1 MTDRPPPGRP
11 STIADGVH
19 SGPMSRTDH
28 QPAVGAR
35 PATRGAVSPPV
46 PRMTRRRTVVRRLEP
61 WSVLKISLLFY
72 SCLWLVLLVAML
84 VLWTAVTRLGIVDE
98 VLRFLR
104 ELSLTVRIDGATITR
119 ILVAAAALNVL
130 LWSAVNVFLAYLYN
144 LLADL
149 VGGLRVTL
157 LDEE

>member
-1 MTDRPPPGRP
+1 ME
-11 STIADGVH
+11 
-19 SGPMSRTDH
+19 
-28 QPAVGAR
+28 
-35 PATRGAVSPPV
+35 
-46 PRMTRRRTVVRRLEP
+46 RRRTVVRRLEP

-72 SCLWLVLLVAML
+72 SCLWLILLVAML
-84 VLWTAVTRLGIVDE
+84 VLWTAVTRLGIVDD

-104 ELSLTVRIDGATITR
+104 ELSLTVRIDGASITR
-119 ILVAAAALNVL
+119 VIVAAAAFNVV
-130 LWSAVNVFLAYLYN
+130 LWSVVNVFLAYLYN

>member
-1 MTDRPPPGRP
+1 MTDRPPPGAPRA
-11 STIADGVH
+11 IGDGVH
-19 SGPMSRTDH
+19 SPTMSTTDR
-28 QPAVGAR
+28 QPGVGAR
-35 PATRGAVSPPV
+35 PASPPAVSAPV
-46 PRMTRRRTVVRRLEP
+46 PRLRRRRTVVRRLEP

-72 SCLWLVLLVAML
+72 SCLWLILLVAML
-84 VLWTAVTRLGIVDE
+84 VLWTAVNRLGIVDD

-104 ELSLTVRIDGATITR
+104 ELSLTIRIDGAGITR
-119 ILVAAAALNVL
+119 VIVGAAALNVV
-130 LWSAVNVFLAYLYN
+130 LWSVVNVFLAYLYN